1 MKKIVTILFAL
12 FIILP
17 QIVFATNIDLS
28 VDKTSLSTDDVA
40 HISISINGSVDGGQ
54 VGLVGLEN
62 FKIIEKQSSQS
73 VQVIN
78 GQASQMQKKDLV
90 IQPKKAGKFSIKA
103 LAKNNGNEI
112 SSNEIIINV
121 QQSAIDKTKDKLLKD
136 NNDNQDNSSKNN
148 KLDDIIKN
156 QKPESDFDTN
166 LLKESQNSESES
178 KANTQGQ
185 NNKDELKVN
194 KITDFPKVEHISQF
208 NAVFWLEFIGSLLL
222 VLLLILGVIFVSKK
236 YRK

>member
-208 NAVFWLEFIGSLLL
+208 NAVFWLEFISSLLL

>member
-166 LLKESQNSESES
+166 LLKESQNSQSES